1 MKPKKKIFSLLKNSL
16 PARWLREQEA
26 LAVTEGA
33 LLFPMMISLLMAV
46 YDIGQGVVVNQKNM
60 TASQIV
66 GDLITRYQQVNMDL
80 IDDITTAGEM
90 AFDPYQ
96 TESYGFD
103 IVSVQFDDDGDAVQL
118 WRVTNNMSPNL
129 NALSDAQGLG
139 DPGEGVIVVSV
150 GYRYEPFFSKYVFDG
165 IPYLGN
171 FTMEEIKMMEVA
183 FLRGRRVAV
192 IPCTD
197 CP

>member
-1 MKPKKKIFSLLKNSL
+1 MRFKKIIISFINNSL
-16 PARWLREQEA
+16 PVRWAREQEA
-26 LAVTEGA
+26 IAITEGA

-66 GDLITRYQQVNMDL
+66 GDLITRYQQVDMDL

-90 AFDPYQ
+90 AFDPYP
-96 TESYGFD
+96 TESYGYD
-103 IVSVQFDDDGDAVQL
+103 IVSVQFDEDGDPFQV
-118 WRVTNNMSPNL
+118 WRVTDNMSPNL
-129 NALSDAQGLG
+129 NALSDAEGLG
-139 DPGEGVIVVSV
+139 DPGEGVVVVSV
-150 GYRYEPFFSKYVFDG
+150 SYRYEPFFSRYVFDG
-165 IPYLGN
+165 LPYLGD
-171 FTMEEIKMMEVA
+171 FVMEEIKMMEVA